1 MIHPSK
7 LINIQRK
14 IKDFNENLLMYDQQ
28 FVIVPYLASGYID
41 YSNYGQVDG
50 QRLIDNFETYK
61 RLWTGNDSFIITWK
75 DSVKYTNTE
84 EDTNI
89 KMNYQIGDAI
99 LGWLEGNSSV
109 NQIQDDVSFSD
120 YKAQTVE
127 GTLTFR
133 VNAIDFNLDTN
144 WEYMFYKVPEISK
157 NILYRVDSIERE
169 YLGKDLLCY
178 NLTLKA
184 LNQDLAST
192 GRAKQQNVMN
202 NAPGQGYYDVKVLED
217 YTPQSSEIEG
227 IDYKKFYDRW
237 LVADRTKMFNNPVK
251 KVVVKA
257 FGLCGFSNIA
267 FWGRRAY
274 AGGDYRDFGIP
285 RWIFPINITNAST
298 YTLYRTQSEETN
310 YYWIPRLTPI
320 IQFNKEM
327 FDAIKSFLEFN
338 VIWPSQGFAFISK
351 LDGNADTDF
360 SETKGTNPSSDGTYK
375 YQLFGEVV
383 DKGGGVSGYSPWN
396 IAFQTT
402 YRART
407 DITYGCAQRYD
418 LGGTK
423 EVHNVMFDAF
433 WTQKQLKTLPIS
445 TRNTVGFGWT
455 IGSAFAA
462 TVAKNYISA
471 FLLLN
476 IGIFAGIAQK
486 MQTPKYQGFSCMV
499 PASLMDFAIDETKTT
514 MGPNLNSKIK
524 LSYFDSYDND
534 TDIKQLFNT
543 QTMNT
548 SFEADLTDY
557 IVSNRLPGK
566 LLETS
571 VIGQK
576 TFEDGTNILPA
587 EKPFLLNGDAK
598 LAPITDENQGFII
611 DAFNIQAIFK
621 GDYSIEFLDKQ
632 GSVIWSGVFQSQ
644 GKWTG
649 SLREINTW
657 VNTSIY
663 GRENMFLAKPLPW
676 PKELPELDLIGIQEK
691 PIFLS
696 FVDYQYGKKVE
707 YGNGTTFEEILTR
720 NLNFVFRNAA
730 GSYAFFQPNE
740 TSSTLESSGSIPIR
754 NDWATTLDNFIEK
767 YDGLELKITVVAPQG
782 NYVENEIKNLRV
794 SSIKNFIT
802 FNANNGPGPDQT
814 FGLIRNHPTSTGPG
828 PVQYSRGH
836 FFTETWWYFEY
847 AFALRGTTIYLDYK
861 LKPHWE
867 SANWSYRLRQNWGR
881 WDDINWNDWKLYNS
895 GRAYTWSLGGDKV
908 KFGSFISNLT
918 VKPKVL

>member
-75 DSVKYTNTE
+75 DSVNFTNTE
-84 EDTNI
+84 EDTSI

-99 LGWLEGNSSV
+99 LGWLEGNSSI

-133 VNAIDFNLDTN
+133 VNAIDFELDTN

-192 GRAKQQNVMN
+192 GRARQQNVMN
-202 NAPGQGYYDVKVLED
+202 NGIGQGYYDVRVFEN
-217 YTPQSSEIEG
+217 YTPQSGEIEG

-237 LVADRTKMFNNPVK
+237 LVADRTKMFNNPAK

-257 FGLCGFSNIA
+257 FGLCAFSNIGL
-267 FWGRRAY
+267 WGRRAY

-310 YYWIPRLTPI
+310 YYWVPRLTPV
-320 IQFNKEM
+320 IQFNQDM
-327 FDAIKSFLEFN
+327 FSSLKNIFEPN
-338 VIWPSQGFAFISK
+338 VIWPSQGFAYVSK
-351 LDGNADTDF
+351 LNGDADAGF

-375 YQLFGEVV
+375 YQLFGEVA
-383 DKGGGVSGYSPWN
+383 DKGSGISGYSPWN
-396 IAFQTT
+396 ITFQTT
-402 YRART
+402 YRAKT
-407 DITYGCAQRYD
+407 DLTYGCAQRYN

-445 TRNTVGFGWT
+445 TRNTIGFGWT
-455 IGSAFAA
+455 IGSGYAA
-462 TVAKNYISA
+462 GVARNFYTA
-471 FLLLN
+471 AAL
-476 IGIFAGIAQK
+476 IGIGVATSIIQK
-486 MQTPKYQGFSCMV
+486 VSTPKYQGFSCMI
-499 PASLMDFAIDETKTT
+499 PASLFDFIGEETKTT
-514 MGPNLNSKIK
+514 MGVNFNSYIK

-566 LLETS
+566 LLETT
-571 VIGQK
+571 VIGQR
-576 TFEDGTNILPA
+576 TFEDGTNILPDGSA
-587 EKPFLLNGDAK
+587 FLLNGDAK
-598 LAPITDENQGFII
+598 LVPIPDENQGFII

-644 GKWTG
+644 GKWTS

-676 PKELPELDLIGIQEK
+676 PKTPAELDLIGIQAK
-691 PIFLS
+691 PIFLTFAKNQYS
-696 FVDYQYGKKVE
+696 RYQYIGPREASFGYLFITILSFRWFHIDGYVELFTPSDTTLVYTKSIPVKTNWTTSLDKFMEKYDTFNLELSVITPQQTWVIVKTPDLKISPNISSTTLQASNHPGENQVFYLTKGTRLAQAHFFTDTNWKVE
-707 YGNGTTFEEILTR
+707 YNFAYRDNTIFLE
-720 NLNFVFRNAA
+720 LNVR
-730 GSYAFFQPNE
+730 PNE
-740 TSSTLESSGSIPIR
+740 DSK
-754 NDWATTLDNFIEK
+754 WA
-767 YDGLELKITVVAPQG
+767 
-782 NYVENEIKNLRV
+782 
-794 SSIKNFIT
+794 
-802 FNANNGPGPDQT
+802 
-814 FGLIRNHPTSTGPG
+814 
-828 PVQYSRGH
+828 
-836 FFTETWWYFEY
+836 
-847 AFALRGTTIYLDYK
+847 
-861 LKPHWE
+861 
-867 SANWSYRLRQNWGR
+867 YRLRKREANTFGVWGPWR
-881 WDDINWNDWKLYNS
+881 DIHPDEWADYNYKDGRSLYLRDNNI
-895 GRAYTWSLGGDKV
+895 V
-908 KFGSFISNLT
+908 FGSHISSITIN
-918 VKPKVL
+918 PKVL